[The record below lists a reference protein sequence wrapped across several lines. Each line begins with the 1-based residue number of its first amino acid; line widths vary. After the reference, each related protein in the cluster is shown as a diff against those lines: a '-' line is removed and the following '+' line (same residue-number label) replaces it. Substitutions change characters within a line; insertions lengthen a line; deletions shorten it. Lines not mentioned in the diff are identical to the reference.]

1 MGRYDDLFQRLE
13 RAVLD
18 GRGETPPALRQAVAA
33 RTAELGGRPK
43 DAASPASGEPIPADL
58 RGFVDTIGRHA
69 YRVTDEDVE
78 ALLRAGYSEDV
89 IFEVSISAALGA
101 GQARLERGLAALRGG
116 QR

>member
-13 RAVLD
+13 KAVLD
-18 GRGETPPALRQAVAA
+18 GRGETAPELRRAVAA
-33 RTAELGGRPK
+33 RTAELGGRLGA
-43 DAASPASGEPIPADL
+43 AASPITGEQIPADL

-89 IFEVSISAALGA
+89 IFEISISAALGA

-116 QR
+116 ER